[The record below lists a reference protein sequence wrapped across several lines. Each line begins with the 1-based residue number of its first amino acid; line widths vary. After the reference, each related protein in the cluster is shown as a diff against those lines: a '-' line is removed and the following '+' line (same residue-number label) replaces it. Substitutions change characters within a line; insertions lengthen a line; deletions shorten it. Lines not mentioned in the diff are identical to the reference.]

1 MNPSSKAG
9 LAAHWSLWGL
19 LAVLSA
25 GPETSAQV
33 PANRPAAA
41 GVLVRTSALASSSNE
56 LAFATGAT
64 NTSYVLSV
72 NDLIKVEVYKE
83 DDLRS
88 ERRVDQDGTISLP
101 LIETVRV
108 GGKTIAEARAL
119 IRGLYEKDF
128 LVSAGVD
135 ITLVATSQTNKV
147 AEVAKPKLKFTIL
160 GEVKKPGNIEMVEG
174 EKLDLVQ
181 AIGMAEGFTG
191 LANRWSVIL
200 IRNVNGKPEKY
211 ELDVRSMMQDSKAKP
226 FEVKHG
232 DKIEVRQTIF

>member
-1 MNPSSKAG
+1 MNETA
-9 LAAHWSLWGL
+9 
-19 LAVLSA
+19 SA
-25 GPETSAQV
+25 T
-33 PANRPAAA
+33 N
-41 GVLVRTSALASSSNE
+41 T
-56 LAFATGAT
+56 T

-83 DDLRS
+83 DDLRR
-88 ERRVDQDGTISLP
+88 ETRVDQDGTISLP

-108 GGKTIAEARAL
+108 GGRTIAEARAI
-119 IRGLYEKDF
+119 IRSMYEKDF

-135 ITLVATSQTNKV
+135 ITLVASSRTNKV
-147 AEVAKPKLKFTIL
+147 VEAPKPKLKFTIL

-191 LANRWSVIL
+191 LANRKSVTV
-200 IRNVNGKPEKY
+200 IRKANGKSEKY
-211 ELDVRSMMQDSKAKP
+211 DLDVHSMMRDSKAKP

-232 DKIEVRQTIF
+232 DVIEVRQTIF